1 MIKLYFFDHIR
12 KSTFKVKTMLY
23 FIQAKMIHHLK
34 HNQSG
39 TWIREAL
46 QQKLPES
53 SFSRVRYFGMNVDSI
68 ISLHLYYL

>member
-12 KSTFKVKTMLY
+12 KSTFKVKIMLY
-23 FIQAKMIHHLK
+23 FIQAKMIHYFK
-34 HNQSG
+34 HKQSD

-46 QQKLPES
+46 QQKLPER

-68 ISLHLYYL
+68 IPLRLYYL